1 MKVTL
6 CQVDE
11 IPAEG
16 TKIVDFFGRQVH
28 VYRVDG
34 TPKAVANICLH
45 LGGPLQQEGEKFVCA
60 WHGAEFSCEDG
71 RRLKGPARAEARL
84 MFLPTRI
91 EDGQLLYVYGE

>member
-16 TKIVDFFGRQVH
+16 TKMVDFFGRQVL

-34 TPKAVANICLH
+34 TPKAIANICLH

-60 WHGAEFSCEDG
+60 WHGAEFSCVDG

>member
-45 LGGPLQQEGEKFVCA
+45 LGGPLQQEGEKFVRA

>member
-6 CQVDE
+6 CRVDE

-16 TKIVDFFGRQVH
+16 IKAVDFFGRQVL

-34 TPKAVANICLH
+34 TPKAVANVCLH

-71 RRLKGPARAEARL
+71 RRLKGPARAAAQL

-91 EDGQLLYVYGE
+91 EEDELLYVYGE

>member
-1 MKVTL
+1 MKVAL
-6 CQVDE
+6 CSVND

-16 TKIVDFFGRQVH
+16 TKLVDFFGRPVL
-28 VYRVDG
+28 VYWMDG
-34 TPKAVANICLH
+34 TPKAVANVCMH

-60 WHGAEFSCEDG
+60 WHGAEFSCVDG
-71 RRLKGPARAEARL
+71 RRLKGPARAETRL